1 MFARFSLLCL
11 SLVFTLSLAQTG
23 LQGDLNST
31 VQELVPQVQSDND
44 VDYVSISRE
53 AQFWIFVFIGIIAVA
68 YIIYIGAK
76 LIWAPGN
83 MEELTSATKSLV
95 YIVLGLALIPFA
107 YFIVQLIA
115 NIRLW

>member
-1 MFARFSLLCL
+1 MYFRLFLLCL
-11 SLVFTLSLAQTG
+11 SIVFSYSFAQTG
-23 LQGDLNST
+23 LQGDLNGT
-31 VQELVPQVQSDND
+31 VQELVPQVQSDNE
-44 VDYVSISRE
+44 VDYVSIARE

-76 LIWAPGN
+76 LLWAPGN

-115 NIRLW
+115 NIRL